1 MKMKK
6 WDLLICLGLAAIL
19 LIFVFELPNTNAA
32 ARVYPMIMLIASY
45 FLMAVICVQW
55 IRNKKAGKIDMAE
68 GMDKK
73 RMVYIAVYCA
83 AILVYILLIE
93 RLGYVVSTI
102 LFGVYSLIYLKN
114 KNKILIVIIPVAAA
128 VILYFLFSRFLFVTL
143 PSGILI

>member
-1 MKMKK
+1 
-6 WDLLICLGLAAIL
+6 
-19 LIFVFELPNTNAA
+19 
-32 ARVYPMIMLIASY
+32 
-45 FLMAVICVQW
+45 
-55 IRNKKAGKIDMAE
+55 MAE